1 MTLEFLNPSRTF
13 DEVRNAIRFIGHDG
27 MFEVSFFVE
36 VDALAKSSAG
46 LRRMELSEEMCLT
59 TFDAARSSIN
69 DVAREAYSNRR
80 QTSYTL
86 TAADFR

>member
-1 MTLEFLNPSRTF
+1 MTLEFLNPSRSF